1 MSNQY
6 QGYQINKTD
15 DGQTCELKQLSDDDL
30 MEGDVTFKVEY
41 STLNYKDGLALTGS
55 SPVVRKFPLTPG
67 IDSCGTVL
75 SSESGKF
82 AEGDRIILTG
92 FGVGE
97 VHSGGYAQKARVKS
111 DWLVKLPKG
120 LDARQAMAIGTAG
133 FTAMLCVLAL
143 EKHGIK
149 PGDGDIL
156 VTGASGGVGS
166 VAVALLSKLGYRVV
180 AVTGRLSEE
189 DFLKGLGAAEVKDR
203 AEFADKARPLNK
215 ELWAGAI
222 DVAGGNTLANV
233 ISQIKTGGAIAACGL
248 ADSMSLPTTVAPF
261 ILRGI
266 ALYGIDSVMA
276 PLEKR
281 EQAWAR
287 LVLDLDMNLL
297 EDLSFDLDFTD
308 LPQAGE
314 DILAGKIRGRAIIK
328 IPD

>member
-287 LVLDLDMNLL
+287 LVQDLDMNLL